1 MIWLWLKFAMLVGSH
16 HRNYVLRAAG
26 PADLRMDV
34 RVNKKIEEQH

>member
-16 HRNYVLRAAG
+16 HRNYVRAAG
-26 PADLRMDV
+26 PADLKMAV